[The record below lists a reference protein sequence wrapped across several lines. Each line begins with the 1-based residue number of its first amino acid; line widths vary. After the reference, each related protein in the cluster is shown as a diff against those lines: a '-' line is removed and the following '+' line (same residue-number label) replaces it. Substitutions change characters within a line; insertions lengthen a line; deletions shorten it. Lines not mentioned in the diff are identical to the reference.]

1 MQVLLESCLSNGL
14 EQFGREP
21 LYPTNKIDLHT
32 LQTALTIAIP
42 GQSCQA
48 KTKIRPSSRALRFV
62 IRNNQIVISNGTE
75 SVRAASD
82 SAGAPSRGFRDVGLG
97 GCTQNSPRQGS
108 IGVNERHDAQLTN
121 QQNANNIVLHSFAV
135 FRQTSL
141 SSGG

>member
-62 IRNNQIVISNGTE
+62 IRNNQIVISNETE

-82 SAGAPSRGFRDVGLG
+82 SVESRDLAR
-97 GCTQNSPRQGS
+97 GCPISRFSRCGS
-108 IGVNERHDAQLTN
+108 RRLHSKLPEAGVNWGQ
-121 QQNANNIVLHSFAV
+121 
-135 FRQTSL
+135 
-141 SSGG
+141 